1 MSTIIVK
8 IVSFAVMFTILVV
21 LTISPQLVSIINVY
35 ASDTNMTSNNQSM
48 YTEDEIST
56 DGSTKVEINTSPSTP
71 TSGQSLLIALSFT
84 EANGTKI
91 HHQNYAITVTQGNT
105 TVFDNQHGH
114 THTGNDIQ
122 TTDVLSSSDPVNI
135 KVTLNGIGLPNTD
148 PATWTGPKGD
158 VLSFSM
164 GMPSETSDAAV
175 PEFGPIA
182 PIVLAIAV
190 ISIVVFTAKNRVI
203 PKF

>member
-1 MSTIIVK
+1 MNTVCF
-8 IVSFAVMFTILVV
+8 VVLFAILLVV
-21 LTISPQLVSIINVY
+21 LTVSPPLMSTMNAY
-35 ASDTNMTSNNQSM
+35 ASDANMSSNDQSM

-56 DGSTKVEINTSPSTP
+56 DGSTRVEINTSPSTP
-71 TSGQSLLIALSFT
+71 TSGQSLLIALSFANT
-84 EANGTKI
+84 NGTKI
-91 HHQNYAITVTQGNT
+91 NHQNYAITVTQGNT
-105 TVFDNQHGH
+105 TILDDQHGH

-148 PATWTGPKGD
+148 PATWTGPKGN
-158 VLSFSM
+158 VLSFSV
-164 GMPSETSDAAV
+164 GTHSEINNNAAV
-175 PEFGPIA
+175 PEFGSIA

-203 PKF
+203 PKL